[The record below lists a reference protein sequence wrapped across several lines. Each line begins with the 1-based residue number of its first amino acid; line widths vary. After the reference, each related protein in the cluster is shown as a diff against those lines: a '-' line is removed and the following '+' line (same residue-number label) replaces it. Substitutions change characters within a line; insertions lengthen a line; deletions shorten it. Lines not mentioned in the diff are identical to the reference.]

1 MSLKKVSK
9 EQPDKFE
16 FSDENLNLAKKIVLN
31 YPTGKKKSAVMALL
45 YLVQKQNN
53 NWIPLAAMKY
63 IAKYLEISYINV
75 YEVATFYSMYN
86 LEPVGKYL
94 VQFCTTTPCWL
105 RGSDDLLEICKK
117 YLGININ
124 ETTKDGLFTLKE
136 VECLGACVNAPMI
149 QINDDYYEDLNKDSL
164 LKLIDSLKNGIKVKI
179 GSQIKGR
186 KGGEPFNKLEKKTNA
201 Q

>member
-1 MSLKKVSK
+1 MEEVGRLI
-9 EQPDKFE
+9 
-16 FSDENLNLAKKIVLN
+16 N
-31 YPTGKKKSAVMALL
+31 
-45 YLVQKQNN
+45 
-53 NWIPLAAMKY
+53 IPYMK
-63 IAKYLEISYINV
+63 V

-136 VECLGACVNAPMI
+136 VDCLGACVNAPMI
-149 QINDDYYEDLNKDSL
+149 LINDVYYEDLYKDSF